1 MKYRVDTGSLRTAAA
16 DLREM
21 QSSISII
28 RGNVR
33 SVQAQLSMRVRSR
46 ADIDR
51 EFRTVITELEQLRN
65 SLRDAGRFLET
76 SAGLYEAVESR
87 NQRELQDDSGVVSI
101 TCSWVYAPVQ
111 PPADDSFDLGDAV
124 SMVPLIG
131 VGWKL
136 GEAQGNVQDGN
147 GFVYGGQEGIEGLF
161 TLSGDA
167 VKSGKFAYD
176 RANDL
181 LEIGEGVVK
190 NADDILADFV
200 DGLPVNGVVAL
211 IANILSNLGEGNSAE
226 RTVSETVLETL
237 IDLLMD
243 GLIGLGLGAVI
254 AALGVTPAGWVIAL
268 GSVGISFLIDLLVSL
283 AAGEATSFS
292 EVCSDVILDAAEIV
306 ADGVGDAIEAAGDFF
321 SDIGEGI
328 SGWCAEVFG

>member
-200 DGLPVNGVVAL
+200 DGLPVNGV
-211 IANILSNLGEGNSAE
+211 
-226 RTVSETVLETL
+226 ETL